1 MVAVLA
7 ARDRLGRERRREGGY
22 RGMFEGATDPSRFV
36 ETFLL
41 DSWREH
47 LRQHGRVTN
56 PDRVLQIAGAAFPT
70 GRYTE
75 GHAHDRGRKKRS
87 ASYFL

>member
-22 RGMFEGATDPSRFV
+22 RSMFEGAADPSRFV
-36 ETFLL
+36 EIFARQLARA
-41 DSWREH
+41 S
-47 LRQHGRVTN
+47 RQHERVTN
-56 PDRVLQIAGAAFPT
+56 PDRLLQIAGAAFPT